1 MSCLTR
7 DTRCTCVLLGGNG
20 RAVPILVQPRP
31 VAALLQ
37 TTPVACP
44 HMAQAIESLRA
55 GC

>member
-1 MSCLTR
+1 MSRLTR

-20 RAVPILVQPRP
+20 QAVPILVQPRP

-44 HMAQAIESLRA
+44 RMAQAIESPRA
-55 GC
+55 EC

>member
-37 TTPVACP
+37 AAPLACSRV
-44 HMAQAIESLRA
+44 AQAIESLPA

>member
-1 MSCLTR
+1 MSGLTR

-44 HMAQAIESLRA
+44 HMAQAIGLLRM